1 MASENSKKIIL
12 GIFGLGLLA
21 YLLYKLSRK
30 KKDIKIVEISK
41 QQAPT
46 FITKK
51 NQAPTF
57 ITKKNQAPTFITKKN
72 EQKIVKKQ
80 PSMIEF
86 EVIDR
91 Y

>member
-1 MASENSKKIIL
+1 MASENSKKVIL
-12 GIFGLGLLA
+12 GMFALGLLA

-30 KKDIKIVEISK
+30 KKQIKTVEILK

-51 NQAPTF
+51 D
-57 ITKKNQAPTFITKKN
+57 

-91 Y
+91 YKLI

>member
-1 MASENSKKIIL
+1 MANSNKIIL
-12 GIFGLGLLA
+12 GVFGLGLLA

-30 KKDIKIVEISK
+30 NKNVKIIEISK

-46 FITKK
+46 FIAKNSNPKK
-51 NQAPTF
+51 V
-57 ITKKNQAPTFITKKN
+57 
-72 EQKIVKKQ
+72 QKES
-80 PSMIEF
+80 SMIEF

>member
-1 MASENSKKIIL
+1 MASENSKKVIL

-30 KKDIKIVEISK
+30 KKQIKTVEILK

-51 NQAPTF
+51 D
-57 ITKKNQAPTFITKKN
+57 

>member
-1 MASENSKKIIL
+1 MASENSKKVIL
-12 GIFGLGLLA
+12 GMFGLGLLA

-30 KKDIKIVEISK
+30 KKQIKTVEILK

-51 NQAPTF
+51 D
-57 ITKKNQAPTFITKKN
+57 

-80 PSMIEF
+80 PSMIKF

>member
-1 MASENSKKIIL
+1 MASVNSNKVVL

-21 YLLYKLSRK
+21 YLLYIFNQK
-30 KKDIKIVEISK
+30 KKNVKIIEISK

-46 FITKK
+46 FITK
-51 NQAPTF
+51 T
-57 ITKKNQAPTFITKKN
+57 N
-72 EQKIVKKQ
+72 EQKKSKKQ

-86 EVIDR
+86 EVIDK

>member
-1 MASENSKKIIL
+1 MASENSKKVIL
-12 GIFGLGLLA
+12 GMFGLGLLA

-30 KKDIKIVEISK
+30 KKEIKTVEILK

-51 NQAPTF
+51 D
-57 ITKKNQAPTFITKKN
+57 

>member
-1 MASENSKKIIL
+1 MASVNSNKVVL

-21 YLLYKLSRK
+21 YLIYIFNRK
-30 KKDIKIVEISK
+30 KKNVKIIEISK

-46 FITKK
+46 FITK
-51 NQAPTF
+51 T
-57 ITKKNQAPTFITKKN
+57 N
-72 EQKIVKKQ
+72 EQKKNKKQ

-86 EVIDR
+86 EVIDK

>member
-1 MASENSKKIIL
+1 MASENSKKVIL

-30 KKDIKIVEISK
+30 KKQIKTVEILK

-51 NQAPTF
+51 TN
-57 ITKKNQAPTFITKKN
+57 KK
-72 EQKIVKKQ
+72 
-80 PSMIEF
+80 
-86 EVIDR
+86 
-91 Y
+91 

>member
-1 MASENSKKIIL
+1 MASENSKKVIL

-30 KKDIKIVEISK
+30 KKQIKTVEILK

-51 NQAPTF
+51 D
-57 ITKKNQAPTFITKKN
+57 

-91 Y
+91 YKLI

>member
-1 MASENSKKIIL
+1 MASENSKKVIL
-12 GIFGLGLLA
+12 GMFGLGLLA

-30 KKDIKIVEISK
+30 KKEIKTVEILK

-51 NQAPTF
+51 D
-57 ITKKNQAPTFITKKN
+57 

-80 PSMIEF
+80 PIIIVF

>member
-1 MASENSKKIIL
+1 MASENSKKVIL
-12 GIFGLGLLA
+12 GMFGLGLLA

-30 KKDIKIVEISK
+30 KKQIKTLEILK

-51 NQAPTF
+51 D
-57 ITKKNQAPTFITKKN
+57 

-91 Y
+91 YKLI

>member
-57 ITKKNQAPTFITKKN
+57 ITKKN

>member
-1 MASENSKKIIL
+1 MASENSKKVIL

-30 KKDIKIVEISK
+30 KKDIKTVEISK

-51 NQAPTF
+51 N
-57 ITKKNQAPTFITKKN
+57 KAPTFITKKN

>member
-1 MASENSKKIIL
+1 MASENSKKVIL

-30 KKDIKIVEISK
+30 KKDIKTVEISK

-51 NQAPTF
+51 N
-57 ITKKNQAPTFITKKN
+57 
-72 EQKIVKKQ
+72 EQKIVEKQ